1 MVANTLQKPAPSTP
15 LYDLPVA
22 DAPYSQEAEE
32 GTLGGVLV
40 NPNAYYEI
48 AQFLKDVDF
57 YILRHR
63 YIWQAMTAIVA
74 RKEPIDYLTLT
85 AEMKDK
91 KQLDEVGG
99 PLYLTHLLNATPT
112 SMHAAAY
119 AKLVQR
125 KAIRRR
131 LMEMSDHI
139 KALAQNDSIEL
150 SQVIGE
156 MEAKQI
162 EVVADYTGTSTKSIG
177 EAASDYYGHIEHLMH
192 HPADFKG
199 LGTGLIDLDKM
210 LNGLDPDTLSLFA
223 GRPGMGKSALLMTVA
238 LNMAKQGKRVA
249 YFSMEMLIPR
259 LMRRILSME
268 AHINSE
274 TLKSGKLTQEEWG
287 RFVKASGGVSKLPM
301 FFDDTAVWT
310 PLQLRAKLTSMK
322 LRNGIDAFFIDHAG
336 LMSGGARYQ
345 NNKVAEMAYISR
357 SLKEMNMDLKVPLLV
372 AVQLNRNCE
381 ERQDKRPLMSDL
393 RDSGTWEQD
402 ADNIIFVYRDEVYN
416 EATEFPNQA
425 DLIISKQRDGKV
437 GTVSCYFEK
446 TFTRFL
452 NGAERVINL
461 SHL

>member
-1 MVANTLQKPAPSTP
+1 MVNS
-15 LYDLPVA
+15 
-22 DAPYSQEAEE
+22 
-32 GTLGGVLV
+32 
-40 NPNAYYEI
+40 NAYYEL
-48 AQFLKDVDF
+48 AQFLKEDDF
-57 YILRHR
+57 YILRNR
-63 YIWQAMTAIVA
+63 YFWRAVA
-74 RKEPIDYLTLT
+74 AVVGRKEPVDYLTVSTELKEKGLL
-85 AEMKDK
+85 A
-91 KQLDEVGG
+91 EVG
-99 PLYLTHLLNATPT
+99 PAYLNHLLSSAPT
-112 SMHAAAY
+112 SMHTVAY
-119 AKLVQR
+119 GKLVQR
-125 KAIRRR
+125 FSIRRR
-131 LMEMSDHI
+131 LMVMADDI
-139 KALAQNDSIEL
+139 KRLAQNETIPL
-150 SQVIGE
+150 PQVIGE
-156 MEAKQI
+156 IEAKQI
-162 EVVADYTGTSTKSIG
+162 EVVADYTGTSTKSIS
-177 EAASDYYGHIEHLMH
+177 EAASDYYGRIEHLMH
-192 HPADFKG
+192 HPDDFKG
-199 LGTGLIDLDKM
+199 LTTGLIDLDHM

-223 GRPGMGKSALLMTVA
+223 GRPGMGKSALLMTIA
-238 LNMAKQGKRVA
+238 INMAKRGKRVA

-274 TLKSGKLTQEEWG
+274 TLKSGKLNQSEWS
-287 RFVKASGGVSKLPM
+287 RFVKASGEVSKLPI
-301 FFDDTAVWT
+301 FLDDTAVWT

-357 SLKEMNMDLKVPLLV
+357 SLKEMNMDLKIPLLV

-425 DLIISKQRDGKV
+425 DLITAKQRDGKI
-437 GTVSCYFEK
+437 GTVSCYYEK

-452 NGAERVINL
+452 NAAERSIDL